1 MADRKQTLGYTRAEV
16 QALLEKIDHLNTVEG
31 KVHIYDIGSAN
42 LDLAALDF
50 SQYVPGSVILV
61 VADMDGGA

>member
-1 MADRKQTLGYTRAEV
+1 MSGPVQKLGYTRAEV

-50 SQYVPGSVILV
+50 SQYAAGDVILV
-61 VADMDGGA
+61 VGDM